1 VIKEEEIKIG
11 VGSEVM
17 LVFDDG
23 DIQRVKI
30 IPKKER
36 DFSFNDENSEV
47 LMISSEEILGEV
59 LLGKGLNE
67 EINYRIQGQ
76 DNQAKIL
83 EIK

>member
-1 VIKEEEIKIG
+1 MIKEEEIKIG

>member
-36 DFSFNDENSEV
+36 DFSFNDESSEV

>member
-1 VIKEEEIKIG
+1 MSKEEKIKIG

-17 LVFDDG
+17 LEFDDG

-36 DFSFNDENSEV
+36 GFYFNDGSSEV
-47 LMISSEEILGEV
+47 VMISSEEHLGEV

-67 EINYRIQGQ
+67 EINYRNQGQ
-76 DNQAKIL
+76 DNFAKIL